1 MTTNPN
7 HDPAKAKWMALQ
19 AVRSA
24 GLAMFII
31 GLLIY
36 SGKIDLPEIVGYV
49 LIGVG
54 LLDALF
60 MPAFL
65 SRIWKA
71 PL

>member
-19 AVRSA
+19 AVRWT
-24 GLAMFII
+24 GLAIFVV

-36 SGKIDLPEIVGYV
+36 AGKIDLPEIVGYV

-60 MPAFL
+60 MPPFL
-65 SRIWKA
+65 ARIWKT

>member
-19 AVRSA
+19 AVRWT
-24 GLAMFII
+24 GLAIFIV

-36 SGKIDLPEIVGYV
+36 AGKIDLPEIVGYV

-60 MPAFL
+60 MPPFL
-65 SRIWKA
+65 ARIWKT

>member
-7 HDPAKAKWMALQ
+7 HDPAKVKWMALQ
-19 AVRSA
+19 AVRWT
-24 GLAMFII
+24 GLAIFIV

-36 SGKIDLPEIVGYV
+36 AGKIDLPEIVGYV

-60 MPAFL
+60 MPPFL
-65 SRIWKA
+65 ARIWKT

>member
-7 HDPAKAKWMALQ
+7 HDPAKSKWMALQ
-19 AVRSA
+19 AVRWT
-24 GLAMFII
+24 GLAIFIV

-36 SGKIDLPEIVGYV
+36 AGKIDLPEIVGYV

-60 MPAFL
+60 MPPFL
-65 SRIWKA
+65 ARIWKT

>member
-7 HDPAKAKWMALQ
+7 RDPAKAKWMALQ
-19 AVRSA
+19 AVRWT
-24 GLAMFII
+24 GLAIFIV

-60 MPAFL
+60 VPAFL
-65 SRIWKA
+65 ARIWKT

>member
-19 AVRSA
+19 AVRWT
-24 GLAMFII
+24 GLAIFIV

-36 SGKIDLPEIVGYV
+36 AGKIDLPEIVGYV

-60 MPAFL
+60 MPPFL
-65 SRIWKA
+65 ARIWRT